1 MVAATGRIASIEAHP
16 KRRKH
21 FTLGLT
27 HGEELT
33 VHEDVIVAL
42 GLRVGTVIE
51 AGLLEQVQHETE
63 LTAALEAAIRQL
75 GTRPRSRREIEQALR
90 RKGYGPETVAQVVA
104 KLQTLGYI
112 NDEQYARE
120 LVGSL
125 LRRRVTG
132 RRGLVYRLRQSG
144 LGSEA
149 AARVVGE
156 ALEGVDETARAQSA
170 LEAQL
175 RRWGEADDPR
185 KLRSKAWQ
193 YLARQGYDSAV
204 IADALSAALPG
215 ETD

>member
-1 MVAATGRIASIEAHP
+1 MVAATVRITSIEAHP
-16 KRRKH
+16 KRRRQY
-21 FTLGLT
+21 TLGLT
-27 HGEELT
+27 NGQELM

-42 GLRVGTVIE
+42 GLRVGTIIE
-51 AGLLEQVQHETE
+51 EGLLAQVQQETE
-63 LTAALEAAIRQL
+63 LTVAREAAIRL
-75 GTRPRSRREIEQALR
+75 LETRPRSRRELEQALG
-90 RKGYGPETVAQVVA
+90 RKGYGPETVAQVLA
-104 KLQTLGYI
+104 KLENLGYI

-120 LVGSL
+120 LVSGL

-175 RRWGEADDPR
+175 RRWGEMDDPR
-185 KLRSKAWQ
+185 KLRAKAWQ

-215 ETD
+215 ELD

>member
-1 MVAATGRIASIEAHP
+1 MVAATVRITSIEAHP
-16 KRRKH
+16 KRRRH
-21 FTLGLT
+21 FILGLT
-27 HGEELT
+27 HGDELA

-51 AGLLEQVQHETE
+51 QGLLDQVQRETE
-63 LTAALEAAIRQL
+63 LTVAREAALRLLEI
-75 GTRPRSRREIEQALR
+75 RPRSRRELEQALK
-90 RKGYGPETVAQVVA
+90 RKGYGPEVVDAVLA
-104 KLQTLGYI
+104 KLENLGYI

-144 LGSEA
+144 LSSEA
-149 AARVVGE
+149 AACVVGE
-156 ALEGVDETARAQSA
+156 ALEGVDETARAVGA

-175 RRWGEADDPR
+175 RRWDESDPR
-185 KLRSKAWQ
+185 KLRAKAWQ

-204 IADALSAALPG
+204 IGEALSAALPG
-215 ETD
+215 EMD